1 MIADQ
6 DHRNPSRS
14 TRLVRVP
21 CYLLLLLLGG
31 CVTQTDLDYLP
42 RTEQETRQVAAW
54 QAENNGILQNPSLDA
69 LIGDS
74 ELSALIDEA
83 LSSNP
88 GLQQILLTLQ
98 IRQAEQRQTRAA
110 RLPDVDGGF
119 NTNREEGAERQ
130 YSGSTTI
137 SWELDL
143 WRKLADSDNAAL
155 VDVAQQQALYQAARD
170 TLATQVMKDWLG
182 LVAVQR
188 TIDIEQR
195 RLDTMEKNE
204 QFILQRYRNGLGTLE
219 DLDSARSS
227 AASTQATL
235 AAYQESQAALRRSL
249 QTTLGR
255 NRSEPLNV
263 PDHYPSVIRP
273 LAALPEQTLQRRPDL
288 QAAYLA
294 MESAQLRTR
303 VAYKALLPS
312 INLQAALQDVADSP
326 SAALLSDP
334 VWSLLAQ
341 LTAPLYRGGELRA
354 AVDIAELNSAYAYQD
369 YRQTLLTA
377 IKEVGD
383 TLGLEQ
389 SLASQQQHV
398 LQALASARNNLTQY
412 QNSYRA
418 GLVTFLDLLNAQ
430 QQTYDLESR
439 LDDLTYNRLANRI
452 DLGLALGLEA
462 TQ

>member
-170 TLATQVMKDWLG
+170 L
-182 LVAVQR
+182 
-188 TIDIEQR
+188 
-195 RLDTMEKNE
+195 
-204 QFILQRYRNGLGTLE
+204 
-219 DLDSARSS
+219 
-227 AASTQATL
+227 
-235 AAYQESQAALRRSL
+235 SL
-249 QTTLGR
+249 I
-255 NRSEPLNV
+255 
-263 PDHYPSVIRP
+263 HI
-273 LAALPEQTLQRRPDL
+273 
-288 QAAYLA
+288 
-294 MESAQLRTR
+294 
-303 VAYKALLPS
+303 
-312 INLQAALQDVADSP
+312 
-326 SAALLSDP
+326 
-334 VWSLLAQ
+334 
-341 LTAPLYRGGELRA
+341 
-354 AVDIAELNSAYAYQD
+354 
-369 YRQTLLTA
+369 
-377 IKEVGD
+377 
-383 TLGLEQ
+383 
-389 SLASQQQHV
+389 
-398 LQALASARNNLTQY
+398 
-412 QNSYRA
+412 
-418 GLVTFLDLLNAQ
+418 
-430 QQTYDLESR
+430 
-439 LDDLTYNRLANRI
+439 
-452 DLGLALGLEA
+452 
-462 TQ
+462 

>member
-1 MIADQ
+1 MITGQ
-6 DHRNPSRS
+6 HHRNPSHT
-14 TRLVRVP
+14 TRLVRAP
-21 CYLLLLLLGG
+21 CYLLLLFLGG
-31 CVTQTDLDYLP
+31 CVTQSDLDYLP
-42 RTEQETRQVAAW
+42 LAEQETHRVNAW
-54 QAENNGILQNPSLDA
+54 QAENNGTSQNLSLEA

-98 IRQAEQRQTRAA
+98 IRQAEQRQTRSA
-110 RLPDVDGGF
+110 RLPNVDGGL
-119 NTNREEGAERQ
+119 NANHDKGSARQ
-130 YSGSTTI
+130 YNGSVTI

-143 WRKLADSDNAAL
+143 WRKLADSDSAAL

-182 LVAVQR
+182 LITAQR

-195 RLDTMEKNE
+195 RLDTLEKNE
-204 QFILQRYRNGLGTLE
+204 QFILQRYRNGLGSLE

-227 AASTQATL
+227 TASARASLTAYKETQASL
-235 AAYQESQAALRRSL
+235 QRSL
-249 QTTLGR
+249 QTTLGHS
-255 NRSEPLNV
+255 RSELLTV
-263 PDHYPSVIRP
+263 PDHYPSVINP
-273 LAALPEQTLQRRPDL
+273 LAELPEQSLQRRPDL

-294 MESAQLRTR
+294 LESSQLRTR
-303 VAYKALLPS
+303 AAYKALLPS

-354 AVDIAELNSAYAYQD
+354 AADIAELNSAYAYQG

-377 IKEVGD
+377 INEVGD
-383 TLGLEQ
+383 ALGLEQ
-389 SLASQQQHV
+389 SLARQQLHI
-398 LQALASARNNLTQY
+398 LQALANARNNLTQY

-418 GLVTFLDLLNAQ
+418 GLVTVLDLLNVQ

-439 LDDLTYNRLANRI
+439 LDDITYNRLANRI

-462 TQ
+462 AP